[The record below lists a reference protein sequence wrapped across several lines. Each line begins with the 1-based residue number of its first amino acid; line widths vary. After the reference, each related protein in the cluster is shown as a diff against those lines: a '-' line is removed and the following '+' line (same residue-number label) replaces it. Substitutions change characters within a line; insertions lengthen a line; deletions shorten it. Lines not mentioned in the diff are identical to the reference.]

1 MTNVL
6 SCRALGAGQDLKEF
20 DVDNYYGLAA
30 LTRIL
35 DDCVGK
41 KLHMEAVQ
49 ARTQHC
55 LPSTATWLLSLL
67 VGACFL
73 WHACSAVLG
82 ASSTPVMTLSSQ
94 LLS

>member
-1 MTNVL
+1 MTGAL

-35 DDCVGK
+35 DDCIGK

-49 ARTQHC
+49 
-55 LPSTATWLLSLL
+55 
-67 VGACFL
+67 VK
-73 WHACSAVLG
+73 
-82 ASSTPVMTLSSQ
+82 SSCYLSSMGN
-94 LLS
+94 LAALIA

>member
-1 MTNVL
+1 MRNVL

-20 DVDNYYGLAA
+20 DVDNSYGSAA

-49 ARTQHC
+49 ARNQQC
-55 LPSTATWLLSLL
+55 LPSNAVLLLSLFI
-67 VGACFL
+67 GACFL
-73 WHACSAVLG
+73 
-82 ASSTPVMTLSSQ
+82 
-94 LLS
+94 

>member
-49 ARTQHC
+49 ARINTAYLLRQPGCSHC
-55 LPSTATWLLSLL
+55 SLTHFLSR
-67 VGACFL
+67 
-73 WHACSAVLG
+73 HACIAFAGRQRRACDDV
-82 ASSTPVMTLSSQ
+82 
-94 LLS
+94 